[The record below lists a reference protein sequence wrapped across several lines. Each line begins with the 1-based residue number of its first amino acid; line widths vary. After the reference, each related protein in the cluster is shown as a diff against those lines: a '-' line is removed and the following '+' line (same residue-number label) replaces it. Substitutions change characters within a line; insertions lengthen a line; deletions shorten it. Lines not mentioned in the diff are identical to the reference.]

1 MKSIN
6 MVKDAIS
13 GCFKMS
19 KDKKGMTEGL
29 NMVPRIVLILFIV
42 GFIIALTFQL
52 QTEQKAEVRADLIK
66 YYESTGM
73 SLINAT
79 TAADASDALLAIDE
93 SGDNMSKVSNK
104 VGLITTIIL
113 GVLMISLILIYLW
126 PLVQQRLG

>member
-1 MKSIN
+1 MKPIN

-13 GCFKMS
+13 GCYKMS
-19 KDKKGMTEGL
+19 EDKKGMTEGL
-29 NMVPRIVLILFIV
+29 NMVPKIVLILFVV
-42 GFIIALTFQL
+42 GFIIALAFQL
-52 QTEQKAEVRADLIK
+52 QTEQRTEVRADLID
-66 YYESTGM
+66 YYQSTGM

-79 TAADASDALLAIDE
+79 TAADASDALSAIDE